1 MTEQDMQ
8 LLRDVLIG
16 EATLAIL
23 NDNTRVSW
31 PGILNKLNSFLKTES
46 DIHRIDAL
54 KLAINDVSDE
64 IKRRDALQRSAMGE
78 CTMNSTDSYDDLT
91 WH

>member
-8 LLRDVLIG
+8 LLRDVFIG

-46 DIHRIDAL
+46 DTYRIDAL

-78 CTMNSTDSYDDLT
+78 FTMNSTDSYDDLT

>member
-8 LLRDVLIG
+8 LLRDVFIG

-46 DIHRIDAL
+46 DTYRIDAL

-64 IKRRDALQRSAMGE
+64 IKRRDALQRSGMGE
-78 CTMNSTDSYDDLT
+78 FTMNSTDNYDDLT

>member
-23 NDNTRVSW
+23 NDNTRVSC
-31 PGILNKLNSFLKTES
+31 PGILYKQNSFLKTES
-46 DIHRIDAL
+46 DKYRIHAL
-54 KLAINDVSDE
+54 KLAINDVSEE
-64 IKRRDALQRSAMGE
+64 IKRRDAVQRNGLE
-78 CTMNSTDSYDDLT
+78 EFTMNSTDSYDNLT
-91 WH
+91 WQ

>member
-8 LLRDVLIG
+8 LLRDVFIG

-46 DIHRIDAL
+46 DTYRINAL

-64 IKRRDALQRSAMGE
+64 IKRRDALQRSCMGDF
-78 CTMNSTDSYDDLT
+78 TMNSTDNYDDLT

>member
-31 PGILNKLNSFLKTES
+31 PGILNKLNGFLKTES
-46 DIHRIDAL
+46 NTYRIDAL
-54 KLAINDVSDE
+54 KLAIKDVSDE
-64 IKRRDALQRSAMGE
+64 IKRRDALQRSGME
-78 CTMNSTDSYDDLT
+78 EFTINSAGSYDDLT

>member
-46 DIHRIDAL
+46 NTYRIDAL

-64 IKRRDALQRSAMGE
+64 IKRRDALQRSGME
-78 CTMNSTDSYDDLT
+78 EFTMNSTESYDDLT

>member
-23 NDNTRVSW
+23 NDNTRISW

-46 DIHRIDAL
+46 NTYRIDAL
-54 KLAINDVSDE
+54 KLAIKDVSDE
-64 IKRRDALQRSAMGE
+64 IKRRDALQRLSII
-78 CTMNSTDSYDDLT
+78 
-91 WH
+91 HI

>member
-8 LLRDVLIG
+8 LLRDVFIG

-46 DIHRIDAL
+46 DTYRINAL
-54 KLAINDVSDE
+54 KRAINDVSDE
-64 IKRRDALQRSAMGE
+64 IKRRDALQRSGMGE
-78 CTMNSTDSYDDLT
+78 FTMNSTDNYDDLT

>member
-46 DIHRIDAL
+46 DSYRMAAL

-64 IKRRDALQRSAMGE
+64 INRRDALQRSAMGE
-78 CTMNSTDSYDDLT
+78 FTMNSTDSYDDLT

>member
-31 PGILNKLNSFLKTES
+31 PGILNKLNSILKTES

-78 CTMNSTDSYDDLT
+78 FTMNSTDSYDDLT

>member
-31 PGILNKLNSFLKTES
+31 PGILIKLNGFLKTES
-46 DIHRIDAL
+46 DSYRMAAL
-54 KLAINDVSDE
+54 KLAINDVNEE
-64 IKRRDALQRSAMGE
+64 IKRRDAVRRRGLKE
-78 CTMNSTDSYDDLT
+78 LTLNSTDSYDDLT